1 MNKRFLTRALI
12 VIALA
17 LAGLGHYYLL
27 YQRVYVWDAVVFYVV
42 AAFLLVWA
50 WRRAA
55 ATPDHSW
62 ALVRTA
68 LRRLGVALRNL
79 FSQGATRPLV
89 VVLAVANGLA
99 ALAALLIPPPA
110 GLLVPLLLWAGEVVL
125 LVILIHRPRPRPVPE
140 AESMPV
146 PVAVTASIRHSPLV
160 LSPVE
165 VFAIRRYP
173 LRALAAAGGATF
185 SFLAGYIAIRRLPTD
200 DFSALLWLWL
210 IGVVWFLLAFVPP
223 FSVRDVWSRLLD
235 WLRDH
240 WVELAGLAALLLAA
254 LAVRA
259 VDLEHIPVN
268 LGGDEG
274 TWGMESLAMFDGRLA
289 NPFGVRWFAFPSMS
303 FLAWG
308 LSMSLFGETVAGLR
322 ALSALLGAASV
333 LTTFLLARELW
344 GRRIAWLAAILLA
357 FGHYHVH
364 YSRLAVNNIADA
376 LFVTLALWYLVRGL
390 RSQRPYHFALAGA
403 VMGLGWYGYF
413 GARLL
418 GVIVALYLAWRVV
431 AERRF
436 LARYWHLLVILLL
449 AALVVATPLLLHYV
463 RHPYDLDAGSN
474 RVSIFASGWLA
485 REQVITGRS
494 ATSLMLQQFCK
505 SITAFHHTLDP
516 TFWYR
521 PSIPLLDVVSGV
533 LFILGMVWAVAHW
546 RPPLIPPKVGAPP
559 SSPPKLGGKEG
570 GGLLLLWFWLAL
582 ILGWVVTENPP
593 SSQRLVIVAPAL
605 ALLVALGLNWL
616 VELGQRV
623 RGGDR
628 RFWASVGVLLLVVV
642 AVLNLHYY
650 FVIYTPTRVY
660 GNPSAEVTTDLARYL
675 VQQDDDYVV
684 YFHAP
689 PWIYWDF
696 GTLRFM
702 ARGVDGVDVPPP
714 DEGEAP
720 VPDLTRGA
728 RFVFVP
734 TRLEELDIVQ
744 ARYPGGTTQVFYSTA
759 DARLLFTLYEV
770 PPQ

>member
-1 MNKRFLTRALI
+1 MSKRFPTLALI

-27 YQRVYVWDAVVFYVV
+27 YQRIYVWDAVVFYVV
-42 AAFLLVWA
+42 AALLLVWA
-50 WRRAA
+50 WRRAS
-55 ATPDHSW
+55 ATPDHGW
-62 ALVRTA
+62 VLVRAA

-79 FSQGATRPLV
+79 VSQGAIRPLV
-89 VVLAVANGLA
+89 AALAAANGLA
-99 ALAALLIPPPA
+99 ALVALLIPPPA
-110 GLLVPLLLWAGEVVL
+110 GLLVPLLLWAGGMVL
-125 LVILIHRPRPRPVPE
+125 LVIPIHRPRRAKPRPAPE
-140 AESMPV
+140 AESAPV
-146 PVAVTASIRHSPLV
+146 TVAVTASIRNSQ
-160 LSPVE
+160 
-165 VFAIRRYP
+165 FAIRNSP
-173 LRALAAAGGATF
+173 LRALAAAGGATL
-185 SFLAGYIAIRRLPTD
+185 SFLAGYLALRHSPTD
-200 DFSALLWLWL
+200 DFSTLLWLWL

-223 FSVRDVWSRLLD
+223 FSVKDFVVAVSTAWGTTKVVTTGFSARLLLD
-235 WLRDH
+235 WLHDH
-240 WVELAGLAALLLAA
+240 WVELAGLAALLLVA

-259 VDLEHIPVN
+259 VDLEHIPANV
-268 LGGDEG
+268 GGDEG
-274 TWGMESLAMFDGRLA
+274 TWGMESLAMFDERLA

-308 LSMSLFGETVAGLR
+308 LSMRLFGETVAGLR
-322 ALSALLGAASV
+322 MLSALLGAASV

-344 GRRIAWLAAILLA
+344 GRRIAWLAAILLT
-357 FGHYHVH
+357 FGHYHIH

-390 RSQRPYHFALAGA
+390 RSRRPYHFALAGA

-418 GVIVALYLAWRVV
+418 GIIVALYLAWRVV

-449 AALVVATPLLLHYV
+449 AALVVALPLLLHYV
-463 RHPYDLDAGSN
+463 SHPYDLDAGAN

-485 REQVITGRS
+485 REQEITGRS
-494 ATSLMLQQFCK
+494 ATSLLLQQFWK

-521 PSIPLLDVVSGV
+521 PSIPLLDVLSGV
-533 LFILGMVWAVAHW
+533 LFILGMVWTVAHW
-546 RPPLIPPKVGAPP
+546 RKPAN
-559 SSPPKLGGKEG
+559 
-570 GGLLLLWFWLAL
+570 GLLLLWFWLAL
-582 ILGWVVTENPP
+582 ILGWTLTENPP
-593 SSQRLVIVAPAL
+593 SSQRLVIVTPAL

-616 VELGQRV
+616 ARMMQHISRFTSHVSRV
-623 RGGDR
+623 
-628 RFWASVGVLLLVVV
+628 VCYVLLI
-642 AVLNLHYY
+642 AIAILNLHYY
-650 FVIYTPTRVY
+650 FVTYTPTRVY

-675 VQQDDDYVV
+675 ARQDDDYVV
-684 YFHAP
+684 YFYAP

-714 DEGEAP
+714 GEGEAP

-770 PPQ
+770 PPR

>member
-1 MNKRFLTRALI
+1 MSKRFLSLTLI
-12 VIALA
+12 AVALA

-50 WRRAA
+50 WRRAG
-55 ATPDHSW
+55 ATPDRSW
-62 ALVRTA
+62 ALVRAA
-68 LRRLGVALRNL
+68 LRRLGLALRNL

-89 VVLAVANGLA
+89 VVLAMANGLA

-110 GLLVPLLLWAGEVVL
+110 GLLLALLLWAGGAVL
-125 LVILIHRPRPRPVPE
+125 LVALIPRPRPRPIPE
-140 AESMPV
+140 AESVPIPV
-146 PVAVTASIRHSPLV
+146 EATASVLHSPFSILH
-160 LSPVE
+160 SP
-165 VFAIRRYP
+165 P
-173 LRALAAAGGATF
+173 RALAAAGGATF
-185 SFLAGYIAIRRLPTD
+185 SLLAGYLALRRPPTD

-210 IGVVWFLLAFVPP
+210 TGVVWFLLAFAPS
-223 FSVRDVWSRLLD
+223 FSVKEAWPRLIH
-235 WLRDH
+235 WLRNH
-240 WVELAGLAALLLAA
+240 RIELAGLAALLLVA

-268 LGGDEG
+268 VGGDEG

-289 NPFGVRWFAFPSMS
+289 NPFGARWFAFPSMS

-308 LSMSLFGETVAGLR
+308 LSMRLFGETVAGLR
-322 ALSALLGAASV
+322 MLSALLGAASV

-344 GRRIAWLAAILLA
+344 GQRVAWLTAILLA

-376 LFVTLALWYLVRGL
+376 FFVTLALWLLVRGL
-390 RSQRPYHFALAGA
+390 SSRRPYHFALAGA
-403 VMGLGWYGYF
+403 VMGLGWYGYL
-413 GARLL
+413 GARLV
-418 GVIVALYLAWRVV
+418 GVIVALYLAAWSVGRVV
-431 AERRF
+431 SRSGGQ
-436 LARYWHLLVILLL
+436 LVIGHWSLVIGLG
-449 AALVVATPLLLHYV
+449 AALVVAAPLLLHYV
-463 RHPYDLDAGSN
+463 KHPYDFDAGAN

-485 REQVITGRS
+485 REQEITGRS
-494 ATSLMLQQFCK
+494 ATSLLLQQFWK

-533 LFILGMVWAVAHW
+533 LFILGMVWVVVFW
-546 RPPLIPPKVGAPP
+546 RRPAN
-559 SSPPKLGGKEG
+559 
-570 GGLLLLWFWLAL
+570 GLLLLWFWLAL

-616 VELGQRV
+616 MELGQRV
-623 RGGDR
+623 RSGSR
-628 RFWASVGVLLLVVV
+628 RLWDGVGVLLLVVV
-642 AVLNLHYY
+642 TVLNLHYY
-650 FVIYTPTRVY
+650 FVTYTPTRVY
-660 GNPSAEVTTDLARYL
+660 GNPTAEVTTDLARYL
-675 VQQDDDYVV
+675 MQQDDDYVV
-684 YFHAP
+684 YFHGP

-720 VPDLTRGA
+720 VPDPTWGM
-728 RFVFVP
+728 RFVFTP
-734 TRLEELDIVQ
+734 LRLEELDGVQ
-744 ARYPGGTTQVFYSTA
+744 ARYPGGTTQSFYSTA
-759 DARLLFTLYEV
+759 DGRLLFTLYEV
-770 PPQ
+770 PPR

>member
-1 MNKRFLTRALI
+1 MAKRFPTLALI

-27 YQRVYVWDAVVFYVV
+27 YQRIYVWDAVVFYVV
-42 AAFLLVWA
+42 AAFFLVWA
-50 WRRAA
+50 WRRAS

-62 ALVRTA
+62 ALVRAA

-89 VVLAVANGLA
+89 VVLAAANGLA

-110 GLLVPLLLWAGEVVL
+110 GLLVALLLWVGGAAA
-125 LVILIHRPRPRPVPE
+125 LVALIPRPRRAKPRPVPE
-140 AESMPV
+140 AESVPV
-146 PVAVTASIRHSPLV
+146 PTAVTVSIRHSP
-160 LSPVE
+160 
-165 VFAIRRYP
+165 FAIRHSLFATCTEPSRSIRQHP
-173 LRALAAAGGATF
+173 LRALAATGGATL
-185 SFLAGYIAIRRLPTD
+185 SFLAGYIAIRRPPTD
-200 DFSALLWLWL
+200 DFSTLLWLWL
-210 IGVVWFLLAFVPP
+210 IGLVWFLLAFVPP
-223 FSVRDVWSRLLD
+223 FSVRDAWSRLLD

-240 WVELAGLAALLLAA
+240 WVELAGLAALLLVA

-259 VDLEHIPVN
+259 VDLEHIPANV
-268 LGGDEG
+268 GGDEG
-274 TWGMESLAMFDGRLA
+274 TWGMESLAMLDGRLA

-308 LSMSLFGETVAGLR
+308 LSMRLFGETVAGLR

-357 FGHYHVH
+357 CGHYHVH
-364 YSRLAVNNIADA
+364 YSRMAVNNIADA

-418 GVIVALYLAWRVV
+418 GVVVALYLAWRVV

-436 LARYWHLLVILLL
+436 LARYWRLLVVLLL

-485 REQVITGRS
+485 RKQEITGRS
-494 ATSLMLQQFCK
+494 ATSLLLQQFWK

-521 PSIPLLDVVSGV
+521 PSIPLLDVLSGV
-533 LFILGMVWAVAHW
+533 LFILGMVWTVAHW
-546 RPPLIPPKVGAPP
+546 RKPAN
-559 SSPPKLGGKEG
+559 
-570 GGLLLLWFWLAL
+570 GLLLLWFWLAL
-582 ILGWVVTENPP
+582 ILGWTLTENPP
-593 SSQRLVIVAPAL
+593 SSQRLVIVTPAL

-616 VELGQRV
+616 MELGQRV
-623 RGGDR
+623 RGSR
-628 RFWASVGVLLLVVV
+628 RLWDGVGVLLLVVV
-642 AVLNLHYY
+642 AVLNLRYY
-650 FVIYTPTRVY
+650 FVTYTPTRVY

-675 VQQDDDYVV
+675 ARQDDDYVV
-684 YFHAP
+684 YFYAP

-714 DEGEAP
+714 GEGEAP

-770 PPQ
+770 PPR